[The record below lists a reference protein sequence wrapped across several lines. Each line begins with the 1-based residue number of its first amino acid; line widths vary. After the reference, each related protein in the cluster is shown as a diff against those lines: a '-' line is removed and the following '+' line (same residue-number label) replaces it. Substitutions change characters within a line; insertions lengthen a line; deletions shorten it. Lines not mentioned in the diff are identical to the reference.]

1 MNQTNC
7 EKHKRLEWNTYE
19 KLTCWRMLK
28 SNFCTFFFILRVL
41 CFVFLLFSLSNAPY
55 FPCPVISSSLGAF
68 CCSFGRRNERT
79 KVYQSSKS
87 IQVHQYHSTN
97 NTRNTRTKQQQFYS
111 TVPKASAWPWDPWD
125 PWASHLSRPP
135 AVRAFPLDASW
146 WHDCCVDFCKFLIF

>member
-79 KVYQSSKS
+79 KVYQSIPKFQIHPSTPISFNK
-87 IQVHQYHSTN
+87 QHQKYQNKT
-97 NTRNTRTKQQQFYS
+97 TTVLLYS
-111 TVPKASAWPWDPWD
+111 SQCFGLALGSLGSLGFSSFSASGSAGLPPWCILMAWLLRW
-125 PWASHLSRPP
+125 
-135 AVRAFPLDASW
+135 
-146 WHDCCVDFCKFLIF
+146 FL